1 MGAAVASLQPL
12 LERDFRLLFLGRATA
27 TFGNAIAPVA
37 LVFAVLDIT
46 GSKTDIGLVLAARS
60 LPQVLFLLVGG
71 IWADRLPRHRVM
83 VVSDLVSGAGQA
95 ALAALLILGEAD
107 IWHLVAFGA
116 LNGTATAFFFPASQ
130 GIVPQTVPGWL
141 LQQANALLRL
151 VYNASFIGG
160 AAIGGLLVAAFGSG
174 TAIAV
179 DAGAYIVGAVF
190 VGSMRL
196 PATLSLA
203 RATFLTDLAVGWNAF
218 RARKW
223 LWVIVLQFS
232 LVNAVHSGAFAVL
245 GPVVAAS
252 ELGGARVWGLIVA
265 TQSLGMVA
273 GAILGLRLRPRRMLL
288 AATLVVLLMP
298 GVLLALGVPLAL
310 PVIICAAFAAGIGIE
325 TFGVLWDT
333 TMQQQIPGEM
343 LSRLYSYDMLG
354 SLALVPAGYA
364 LAGPIAELIGVTA
377 TLWSAAAVVV
387 VATLPVLLVRD
398 VRTLER
404 KPAPI
409 VGERSS

>member
-1 MGAAVASLQPL
+1 M
-12 LERDFRLLFLGRATA
+12 
-27 TFGNAIAPVA
+27 
-37 LVFAVLDIT
+37 FAVLDIT
-46 GSKTDIGLVLAARS
+46 GSKTDIGFVLAARS

-83 VVSDLVSGAGQA
+83 VASDLVSGAGQA
-95 ALAALLILGEAD
+95 ALALLLILGEAE
-107 IWHLVAFGA
+107 IWHLVAFGV

-130 GIVPQTVPGWL
+130 GIVPQTVPSAL

-151 VYNASFIGG
+151 VLNASFIGG
-160 AAIGGLLVAAFGSG
+160 AAIGGLLVAAFGPG

-179 DAGAYIVGAVF
+179 DAGAYLAGAIFVGAI
-190 VGSMRL
+190 RL
-196 PATLSLA
+196 PATLRLQGSN
-203 RATFLTDLAVGWNAF
+203 FLGDLGIGWKAF

-245 GPVVAAS
+245 GPVVAQRD
-252 ELGGARVWGLIVA
+252 LGGAKDWGLIVA

-273 GAILGLRLRPRRMLL
+273 GAILGLRFRPRRMLL
-288 AATLVVLLMP
+288 AATLAVLLMP

-310 PVIICAAFAAGIGIE
+310 PIILCAAFAAGIGIE

-333 TMQQQIPGEM
+333 AMQQQIPAEM

-354 SLALVPAGYA
+354 SLALVPVGYA
-364 LAGPIAELIGVTA
+364 AAGPIAELLGVRA
-377 TLWSAAAVVV
+377 TLWSAAAVTV
-387 VATLPVLLVRD
+387 VATLPILLVGE

-404 KPAPI
+404 KPVEVNTTAPP
-409 VGERSS
+409 STHSL